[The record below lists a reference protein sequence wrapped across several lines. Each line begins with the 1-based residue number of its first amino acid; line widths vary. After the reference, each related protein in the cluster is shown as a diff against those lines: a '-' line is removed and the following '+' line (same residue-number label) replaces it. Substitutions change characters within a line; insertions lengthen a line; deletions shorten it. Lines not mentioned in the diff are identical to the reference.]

1 MTRSKETAY
10 DWLLRHVAY
19 AGDDCLTWPFSR
31 CAPHGRG
38 QLGYNGKRSIAAHR
52 LMCELAHGTKP
63 TPKHQASHSCGN
75 GHLGCV
81 NPRHLSWATN
91 SQNQL
96 DRRRHGTA
104 KAGNPNGRKGK
115 LTAEQVA
122 RIKALK
128 GVRTQLELAEMF
140 GVKYGTIGS
149 IHRGETWGH
158 VAPYAW

>member
-1 MTRSKETAY
+1 MVKKGNGK
-10 DWLLRHVAY
+10 AY
-19 AGDDCLTWPFSR
+19 AWLVAHAGHQDDACLIWPFNR

-38 QLGYNGKRSIAAHR
+38 QLGHNGKRSLLAHR
-52 LMCELAHGTKP
+52 EMCRLVHGEPP
-63 TPKHQASHSCGN
+63 TAKHQASHSCGN

-91 SQNQL
+91 SQNQM
-96 DRRRHGTA
+96 DRRRHGTMQR
-104 KAGNPNGRKGK
+104 NPTGKKGK
-115 LTAEQVA
+115 LTAEQVT

-128 GVRTQLELAEMF
+128 GKKTQLELAEMF

-158 VAPYAW
+158 VASAV